1 MVFTRRARRYQNRK
15 TRKNKQRG
23 GANKFTGLTYIS
35 SGSEGVVYRTSDG
48 RALKIQKSGKIN
60 EREIT
65 AQEKLSEIGIPYFPA
80 LYERDICLSTIDF
93 STVNKEGL
101 TEFCDGTG
109 PYQYDYVV
117 MELIKGK
124 EYPQYLLRKLIDMG
138 AWERKILS
146 DEEIALIAN
155 EYISILCR
163 LAFAFYC
170 ADRKMYFRHNDFD
183 YKNSLI
189 TSDARPII
197 IDFGSAS
204 FIGSDNFDRNTPS
217 GKDMLGF
224 IRSTIGP
231 SHFKSAIKKMLFTK
245 DNYKNT
251 NMNYIKNESK
261 PRMNTSLS
269 AYSSILKQLRESDE
283 LRGVWL
289 LASLYKEASI
299 LDYIYLFETIKTGV
313 PEEAFDFER
322 SFRNLGIPEDEIQ
335 RTKGI
340 VPPALAPRRQ
350 NVSGINTLIN
360 MGFER
365 MVAQQVLNA
374 TDGNLQRS
382 INILTE

>member
-1 MVFTRRARRYQNRK
+1 MVFTRKRKNQKRK
-15 TRKNKQRG
+15 TRKHRQRG
-23 GANKFTGLTYIS
+23 GANKFTGLSYIS
-35 SGSEGVVYRTSDG
+35 SGSEGVVYRTSNG

-60 EREIT
+60 EREII
-65 AQEKLSEIGIPYFPA
+65 AQEKLTEIDIPYFPK
-80 LYERDICLSTIDF
+80 LYEKDICISSIDF
-93 STVNKEGL
+93 STVNKQEL

-117 MELIKGK
+117 MELINGK

-189 TSDARPII
+189 KSDGTPII

-204 FIGSDNFDRNTPS
+204 FIGSDNFDSNTSS

-251 NMNYIKNESK
+251 NMNYIKNEAK
-261 PRMNTSLS
+261 PRMNTSITT
-269 AYSSILKQLRESDE
+269 YSSILKQLRESDE
-283 LRGVWL
+283 LRGIWS
-289 LASLYKEASI
+289 LASLYRGATI
-299 LDYIYLFETIKTGV
+299 LDYIYLLETIKTGV
-313 PEEAFDFER
+313 PEEAFDFQR

-335 RTKGI
+335 RTKDI
-340 VPPALAPRRQ
+340 VPPALPARRQ
-350 NVSGINTLIN
+350 NVSAMNTLIS

-365 MVAQQVLNA
+365 AAAQQALNA
-374 TDGNLQRS
+374 TNGNVERS
-382 INILTE
+382 LNILTQ

>member
-60 EREIT
+60 EREII
-65 AQEKLSEIGIPYFPA
+65 AQEKLTEIDIPYFPKI
-80 LYERDICLSTIDF
+80 YEKDICISSIDF
-93 STVNKEGL
+93 STVNKQEL

-117 MELIKGK
+117 MELINGK

-170 ADRKMYFRHNDFD
+170 ADKKIFFRHNDFD

-189 TSDARPII
+189 KSDGTPII

-231 SHFKSAIKKMLFTK
+231 SHFKSAIKKILFSK
-245 DNYKNT
+245 NNYKNT
-251 NMNYIKNESK
+251 NMNYIKNEAK
-261 PRMNTSLS
+261 PQMNTSLS
-269 AYSSILKQLRESDE
+269 TYSSILKQLRESDE
-283 LRGVWL
+283 LRGIWS
-289 LASLYKEASI
+289 LASLYREANI
-299 LDYIYLFETIKTGV
+299 LDYIYLLETIKTGV
-313 PEEAFDFER
+313 PEEAFDFQR

-340 VPPALAPRRQ
+340 VSPALPARRQ
-350 NVSGINTLIN
+350 NVSSINTLIS

-382 INILTE
+382 INILTQ

>member
-1 MVFTRRARRYQNRK
+1 MVFTRKRKNQKRK
-15 TRKNKQRG
+15 TRKHRQRG

-35 SGSEGVVYRTSDG
+35 SGSEGVVYRTSNG

-60 EREIT
+60 EREII
-65 AQEKLSEIGIPYFPA
+65 AQEKLTEIDIPYFPK
-80 LYERDICLSTIDF
+80 LYEKDICISSIDF
-93 STVNKEGL
+93 STVNKQEL

-117 MELIKGK
+117 MELINGK

-189 TSDARPII
+189 KSDGTPII

-204 FIGSDNFDRNTPS
+204 FIGSDNFDSNTSS
-217 GKDMLGF
+217 GKDMFGF

-251 NMNYIKNESK
+251 NMNYIKNEAK
-261 PRMNTSLS
+261 PRMNTSITT
-269 AYSSILKQLRESDE
+269 YSSILKQLRESYE
-283 LRGVWL
+283 LRGIWSLV
-289 LASLYKEASI
+289 SLYREATI
-299 LDYIYLFETIKTGV
+299 LDYIYLLETIKTGV

-335 RTKGI
+335 RTKDI
-340 VPPALAPRRQ
+340 VPPALPPRRQ
-350 NVSGINTLIN
+350 NVSAMNTLIS

-365 MVAQQVLNA
+365 AAAQQALNA
-374 TDGNLQRS
+374 TNGNVERS
-382 INILTE
+382 LNILTQ